1 MANAMMEI
9 GAITKDRINQQQG
22 FKFRGIDD
30 VYNELHDIL
39 ARHRIFTIPEVLED
53 RTEERTTRNGSALIY
68 RILTIKYTFFADDG
82 SNVSCIVIG
91 EGMDS
96 GDKASNKAM
105 SIAHKYALF
114 QTFLIPTEE
123 EKDPDAEAHE
133 VLPKPAQKESIKK
146 DETIKESIKDETD
159 YRGEIIRMLE
169 EMWGGDKNSMGQALK
184 AVTGFQGKKGWV
196 EGTDDVFALKDRRNE
211 KGASQLT
218 IAYGKVKKE
227 YEEWLKRGE

>member
-1 MANAMMEI
+1 MKIYSSMANAMMEI

-30 VYNELHDIL
+30 VYNELHDVL
-39 ARHRIFTIPEVLED
+39 AKHNIFTIPIVLED
-53 RTEERTTRNGSALIY
+53 RTEERTTKNGSSLIY
-68 RILTIKYTFFADDG
+68 RILKVRYTFFADDG
-82 SNVSCIVIG
+82 SNVSCTVIG

-123 EKDPDAEAHE
+123 DKDPDAESHE
-133 VLPKPAQKESIKK
+133 VLPKPVK
-146 DETIKESIKDETD
+146 DETIKESIQDETN

-184 AVTGFQGKKGWV
+184 AVTGFQGKNGWV